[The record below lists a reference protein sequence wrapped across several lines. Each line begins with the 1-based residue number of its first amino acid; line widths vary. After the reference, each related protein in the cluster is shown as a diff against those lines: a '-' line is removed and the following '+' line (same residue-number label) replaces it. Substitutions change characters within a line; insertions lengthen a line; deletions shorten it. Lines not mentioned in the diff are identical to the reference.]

1 VAKKALEKKS
11 DVPAGKRKSADKTG
25 GNLPAVQAT
34 TAKKADLVNT
44 ELVEKAVQ
52 FINEKANETLYKG
65 SEAIGMY
72 LLENFFQNDIA
83 VASSRNP
90 YKSASYTALCKR
102 TDLVVHPATLS
113 IMVRVAAQE
122 KFFEQEG
129 IKTQGLSYTHKA
141 ELVKLP
147 NGKDKT
153 TLVQRILEESLTTRQ
168 VSEEAKKI
176 KGASTGDEPNAVLLL
191 AAVERCIENPVR
203 LFDHPARSNFISDKT
218 NLQKMKADTRQKLY
232 EKTKSMIDLTRE
244 WTKRYEALKNQLEE
258 IDRGKSS
265 DKESSE

>member
-1 VAKKALEKKS
+1 VAKKVLEKKT
-11 DVPAGKRKSADKTG
+11 DVPAGKRKSAVKTG

-34 TAKKADLVNT
+34 TAKKTDLVNT
-44 ELVEKAVQ
+44 ELVETAVQ

-65 SEAIGMY
+65 YDEIGKY

-83 VASSRNP
+83 VAASRNP

-129 IKTQGLSYTHKA
+129 VKTEGLSYTHKA
-141 ELVKLP
+141 ELVKLS

-153 TLVQRILEESLTTRQ
+153 SLVQKILEEALTTRQ
-168 VSEEAKKI
+168 VSEEVKKI
-176 KGASTGDEPNAVLLL
+176 KGASPGDEPSATLLL
-191 AAVERCIENPVR
+191 AAVERCIDSPVR
-203 LFDHPARSNFISDKT
+203 LFDHPARSSFISTVD
-218 NLQKMKADTRQKLY
+218 NLKKMKAETRKRLY
-232 EKTKSMIDLTRE
+232 EKAITMIEQTRE
-244 WTKRYEALKNQLEE
+244 WTARYEALKNQLEE
-258 IDRGKSS
+258 IDRGKTN
-265 DKESSE
+265 DKELSE